1 MTKTP
6 THKPPNP
13 GGRILARGDYL
24 CIVLFA
30 ILGLQA
36 HGEPIS
42 LAGILRNALPIL
54 LVWWLVAPFL
64 RTYTRPGWQNLL
76 FTWAIAVSLGVWL
89 RFMVLQKPF
98 DTGYLVF
105 WAVALGVTLVLL
117 LAWRGLALLLFKPRK
132 IRA

>member
-1 MTKTP
+1 MAANTQ
-6 THKPPNP
+6 
-13 GGRILARGDYL
+13 RISRMLAWGDAI

-30 ILGLQA
+30 AIGLQS

-42 LAGILRNALPIL
+42 LAGLARNALPIL

-76 FTWAIAVSLGVWL
+76 YTWAIAVSAGVWL

-98 DTGYLVF
+98 DLGYLVF
-105 WAVALGVTLVLL
+105 WAIALGASLVLL
-117 LAWRGLALLLFKPRK
+117 LVWRGVAMLW
-132 IRA
+132 IRQRVGKA

>member
-1 MTKTP
+1 MATTSD
-6 THKPPNP
+6 T
-13 GGRILARGDYL
+13 RRASRMLAWGDAI

-30 ILGLQA
+30 VAGLQT
-36 HGEPIS
+36 HGEPVS
-42 LAGILRNALPIL
+42 LAGIVRNALPIL

-76 FTWAIAVSLGVWL
+76 YTWAVAVSTGVWL

-105 WAVALGVTLVLL
+105 WAVSLGATLVLL
-117 LAWRGLALLLFKPRK
+117 LAWRGLATLLLCRQQAKT
-132 IRA
+132 